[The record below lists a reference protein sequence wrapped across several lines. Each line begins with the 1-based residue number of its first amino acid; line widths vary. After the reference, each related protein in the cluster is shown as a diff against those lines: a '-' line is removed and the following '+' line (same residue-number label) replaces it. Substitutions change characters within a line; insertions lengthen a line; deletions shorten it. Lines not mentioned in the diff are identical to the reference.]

1 MANNVN
7 IVLERDIKGTNHEKY
22 SIYVNNEKYVTG
34 WIKPWDYNWNKYRT
48 GYHYLTNTEMLERIK
63 EMYYWLF

>member
-7 IVLERDIKGTNHEKY
+7 IVLERDIRGTNYEMY
-22 SIYVNNEKYVTG
+22 SIYVNNEKYITG
-34 WIKPWDYNWNKYRT
+34 WIRPWDCDWTKYRY
-48 GYHYLTNTEMLERIK
+48 GYHYLTNTEILERIK

>member
-34 WIKPWDYNWNKYRT
+34 
-48 GYHYLTNTEMLERIK
+48 
-63 EMYYWLF
+63 